1 MVLVLQAR
9 VFQGELAY
17 MLAYSLQVY
26 TWKPTTSTLG
36 FPPCRSPGRRTG
48 NELHEPLL
56 QTAADQGQLQDPAAA
71 DVETGGGSMAAL
83 HTHQTDSASGSR
95 AAAIAPPPSVGTAA
109 GTGNSRG
116 RVGRWLSG
124 SSVTRGSGNSGS
136 GGGSGAVT
144 EALSVRVAAVAARLA
159 DVEARA
165 SSSRRYRR
173 AQMLNGIYGDGQHE
187 SQMGEQQQ
195 EQAGASELSIPRVSS
210 AARAVGHA
218 ISAAALEGGEGS
230 DESSGGDDDVSEGGD
245 AVSDMGRVARR
256 GRADSRVSGNHGSTD
271 VAGAGTSSSRTQAA
285 SWLRVGRIRAPA
297 FSSTM

>member
-1 MVLVLQAR
+1 
-9 VFQGELAY
+9 
-17 MLAYSLQVY
+17 
-26 TWKPTTSTLG
+26 
-36 FPPCRSPGRRTG
+36 
-48 NELHEPLL
+48 
-56 QTAADQGQLQDPAAA
+56 
-71 DVETGGGSMAAL
+71 MAAL

-95 AAAIAPPPSVGTAA
+95 AAVIAPPPSVGTAA

-124 SSVTRGSGNSGS
+124 SSVTRGSGNSGN

-173 AQMLNGIYGDGQHE
+173 AQMLNGMHGDGQHV

-218 ISAAALEGGEGS
+218 ISATALEGGEGS
-230 DESSGGDDDVSEGGD
+230 DESSGVDDDVSEGGD
-245 AVSDMGRVARR
+245 AVSDMGRVAHR
-256 GRADSRVSGNHGSTD
+256 GRAYSRVSGNRSTD
-271 VAGAGTSSSRTQAA
+271 VAGAGISSSRTQAA